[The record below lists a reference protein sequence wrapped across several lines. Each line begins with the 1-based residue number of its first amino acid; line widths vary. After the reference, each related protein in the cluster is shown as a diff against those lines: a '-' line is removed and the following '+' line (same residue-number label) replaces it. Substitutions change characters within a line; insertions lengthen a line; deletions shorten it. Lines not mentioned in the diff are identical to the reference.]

1 MTLPANLNVY
11 VSVALFVVG
20 AYVAALYVGLIVW
33 TFRDIHARSKDML
46 AQILATLLVALF
58 TLPGLVVY
66 LLLRPQT
73 TLAEAY
79 DRNLTEEAILQ
90 DLEERR
96 VCPNCQHRVDP
107 DYIVCPYCHHQLR
120 LRCVGCGRL
129 LQPNWSVCPY
139 CGLFRDQ
146 GGEEP
151 ALELEPEPEAEPEPQ
166 PAFEPEDATV
176 SEEQPLAPPEPLWGD
191 TEAEESTVEMAPV
204 TEETADEAAPSEDDN
219 VAEEASSEVDDTP
232 SAEDKASPAD
242 EPEDSEPDDA

>member
-33 TFRDIHARSKDML
+33 TFRDIHSRSKDML

-73 TLAEAY
+73 TLAEEY
-79 DRNLTEEAILQ
+79 DRSLTEEAILQ

-146 GGEEP
+146 GEEP
-151 ALELEPEPEAEPEPQ
+151 ALDSESEGETEPAVQ
-166 PAFEPEDATV
+166 SEDATV
-176 SEEQPLAPPEPLWGD
+176 SEEQPLAPPEPLWSD
-191 TEAEESTVEMAPV
+191 TEAAEPTVAMAPV
-204 TEETADEAAPSEDDN
+204 PEETADEAAPSDDDN
-219 VAEEASSEVDDTP
+219 VAEEASPEVDDTP

>member
-33 TFRDIHARSKDML
+33 TFRDIHSRSKDML
-46 AQILATLLVALF
+46 AQILATILVALF

-73 TLAEAY
+73 TLAEEY

-146 GGEEP
+146 GADEP
-151 ALELEPEPEAEPEPQ
+151 VADLEPEPDVEPASEPDET
-166 PAFEPEDATV
+166 PTT
-176 SEEQPLAPPEPLWGD
+176 EEQPLAPPESLWGD
-191 TEAEESTVEMAPV
+191 VEAEEPTVALEPE
-204 TEETADEAAPSEDDN
+204 TEAVAEDTTGEVDD
-219 VAEEASSEVDDTP
+219 VAEEASPESDDAP
-232 SAEDKASPAD
+232 LAEDEASS
-242 EPEDSEPDDA
+242 EDASKDA